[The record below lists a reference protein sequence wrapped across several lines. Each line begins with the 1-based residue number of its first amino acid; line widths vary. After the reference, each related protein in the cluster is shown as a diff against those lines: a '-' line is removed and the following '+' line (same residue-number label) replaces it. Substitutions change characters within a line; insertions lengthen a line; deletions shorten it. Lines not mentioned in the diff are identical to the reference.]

1 MDPKPSTAQAMLPI
15 PSPVPVSNRDMFI
28 GDDLLGLFPTL
39 RPILHNPEVETF
51 FARQEEVANKWK
63 HAFVKWGSICLV
75 IVCALLIILSWRVSL
90 ASLSIQLNPII
101 GYLAAAAGMMAVAIQ
116 IYLALSS
123 AHSKW
128 LYARFAAE
136 RTRLWKYQSFLDG
149 NFLSLLGGSSEAFNK
164 AFNDRWILFTAQFR
178 GGGGGMDEFVESSP
192 FELSFTPSPY
202 VSPDIFQEARKAYQV
217 FRLDVQ
223 KAHLAYKD
231 RVFKAVDE
239 WTDGAAKIFLL
250 GSGVIVVI
258 DACLV
263 GGSALGWINHEGSEW
278 TRLVTAILAGSA
290 LSLAIVSAG
299 LRVYRSASGITEER
313 ERYRFKQLHL
323 RRIDDQ
329 LKLLTDQGE
338 VLALMARAETL
349 CTEELQ
355 EFLRSLSRAD
365 YFL

>member
-1 MDPKPSTAQAMLPI
+1 MGVLLSI

-28 GDDLLGLFPTL
+28 GDDLLKLFPTL
-39 RPILHNPEVETF
+39 GPILHNPELEAF

-63 HAFVKWGSICLV
+63 HAFVMWGSICLV
-75 IVCALLIILSWRVSL
+75 IVCALLILLSWRLSL
-90 ASLSIQLNPII
+90 ASLSIQFYPIV
-101 GYLAAAAGMMAVAIQ
+101 GYLAAAGGIIAVAIQ
-116 IYLALSS
+116 ISLVLSS

-136 RTRLWKYQSFLDG
+136 RIRLWKYQSFLDG

-164 AFNDRWILFTAQFR
+164 AFSDRWILFSAQFK
-178 GGGGGMDEFVESSP
+178 GGGGGMDEFIESSP
-192 FELSFTPSPY
+192 FELSVTPSHY
-202 VSPDIFQEARKAYQV
+202 ASPDIFQEARKAYQI

-223 KAHLAYKD
+223 KAHLAYRNK
-231 RVFKAVDE
+231 VLKAVDE
-239 WTDGAAKIFLL
+239 WTGAAAKISLL
-250 GSGVIVVI
+250 VSGVVVVI

-263 GGSALGWINHEGSEW
+263 GVSAIGWINLEGREW
-278 TRLVTAILAGSA
+278 TGLLAAILAGSA

-299 LRVYRSASGITEER
+299 LRVYRNASAITEER

-329 LKLLTDQGE
+329 LKQATDQGE
-338 VLALMARAETL
+338 VLALMARAEIL

-355 EFLRSLSRAD
+355 EFLRSLSHAD

>member
-1 MDPKPSTAQAMLPI
+1 MDPKPSTAQAMLST

-39 RPILHNPEVETF
+39 RPILHNPEIETF
-51 FARQEEVANKWK
+51 FARQEEVANRWK

-75 IVCALLIILSWRVSL
+75 IVCALLILLSWRLSL
-90 ASLSIQLNPII
+90 ASLSIQFHPIV
-101 GYLAAAAGMMAVAIQ
+101 GYLAAVAGIIAVAIQ
-116 IYLALSS
+116 ISLALSG

-136 RTRLWKYQSFLDG
+136 LTRFWKYQSFLDG
-149 NFLSLLGGSSEAFNK
+149 NLLSLLGGSSDAFNK
-164 AFNDRWILFTAQFR
+164 AFSDRWILFSAQFK
-178 GGGGGMDEFVESSP
+178 GGGGGMDEFIESSP
-192 FELSFTPSPY
+192 FELSVTPSRY
-202 VSPDIFQEARKAYQV
+202 TSQDTFQEARKAYQV

-223 KAHLAYKD
+223 KTHLAYKNK
-231 RVFKAVDE
+231 VLKAVDE
-239 WTDGAAKIFLL
+239 WTDAAAKISLL
-250 GSGVIVVI
+250 MSGIIVVT

-263 GGSALGWINHEGSEW
+263 GISAIGRVSLEGREW
-278 TRLVTAILAGSA
+278 TGLLAAILAGSA
-290 LSLAIVSAG
+290 LSLAIVSGG
-299 LRVYRSASGITEER
+299 LRVYRSASAITDER

-329 LKLLTDQGE
+329 LKEKTDQAE
-338 VLALMARAETL
+338 VLALMTRAEIL

-355 EFLRSLSRAD
+355 EFLRSLSHAD